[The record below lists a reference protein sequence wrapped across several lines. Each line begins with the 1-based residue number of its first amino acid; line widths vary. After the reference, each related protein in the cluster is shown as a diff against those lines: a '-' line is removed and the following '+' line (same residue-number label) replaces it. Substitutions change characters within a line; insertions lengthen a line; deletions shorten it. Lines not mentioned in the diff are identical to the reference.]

1 MSRRIKFDS
10 NNFNR
15 HTAEGM
21 ELLEKSI
28 KEVGAIESIATD
40 RNGEIITGNAR
51 KETFDKLG
59 YKPKFIKLG
68 ENEYPVI
75 ETDLD
80 GEKRVKASILAN
92 TVALKNIDL
101 DMVKIKE
108 AGVDLEEVGID
119 GKVEA
124 NEVKPE
130 EIKFSTELDW
140 ESNYVVLKF
149 TKDIDFLH
157 VESLLGLES
166 VYSKRTNGKP
176 WSKGRGRVIDGMS
189 AIEKIKKS

>member
-1 MSRRIKFDS
+1 MSKRIKFDS

-15 HTAEGM
+15 HTEEGM

-40 RNGEIITGNAR
+40 KNGEIITGNAR

-59 YKPKFIKLG
+59 YKPKFIKLA

-92 TVALKNIDL
+92 TVALKNINL
-101 DMVKIKE
+101 DTVKIEE
-108 AGVDLEEVGID
+108 AGINLEEVGI
-119 GKVEA
+119 
-124 NEVKPE
+124 EVFDSE
-130 EIKFSTELDW
+130 
-140 ESNYVVLKF
+140 
-149 TKDIDFLH
+149 DIDLDEFFEEF
-157 VESLLGLES
+157 ESDDDNKKNKIILEYTQEDYEKVCDAFDALEGSREQIVWNLLKL
-166 VYSKRTNGKP
+166 
-176 WSKGRGRVIDGMS
+176 
-189 AIEKIKKS
+189 

>member
-1 MSRRIKFDS
+1 MSKRIKFDS

-40 RNGEIITGNAR
+40 KNGEIITGNAR

-59 YKPKFIKLG
+59 YKPKFIKLE

-80 GEKRVKASILAN
+80 GEKRVKASIFAN
-92 TVALKNIDL
+92 TVALKNINL
-101 DMVKIKE
+101 DTVKIEE
-108 AGVDLEEVGID
+108 AGINLEEVGI
-119 GKVEA
+119 
-124 NEVKPE
+124 EVFDSE
-130 EIKFSTELDW
+130 
-140 ESNYVVLKF
+140 
-149 TKDIDFLH
+149 DIDLDEFFEEF
-157 VESLLGLES
+157 ESDDDNKKNKIILEYTQEDYEKVCDAFDALEGSREQIVWNLLKL
-166 VYSKRTNGKP
+166 
-176 WSKGRGRVIDGMS
+176 
-189 AIEKIKKS
+189 

>member
-1 MSRRIKFDS
+1 MSKRIKFDS

-40 RNGEIITGNAR
+40 KNGEIIIGNAR

-59 YKPKFIKLG
+59 YKPKFIKLE

-80 GEKRVKASILAN
+80 GEKRVKAAVLAN
-92 TVALKNIDL
+92 SVVLKNINL
-101 DMVKIKE
+101 DTVKIEE
-108 AGVDLEEVGID
+108 AGIDLEDVGID

-166 VYSKRTNGKP
+166 TYSKRTNGKP

>member
-1 MSRRIKFDS
+1 MSKRIKFDS

-40 RNGEIITGNAR
+40 KNGEIITGNAR

-59 YKPKFIKLG
+59 YKPKFIKLE

-80 GEKRVKASILAN
+80 GEKRVKAAVLAN
-92 TVALKNIDL
+92 SVVLKNINL
-101 DMVKIKE
+101 DTVKIEE
-108 AGVDLEEVGID
+108 AGIDLEDVGID

-166 VYSKRTNGKP
+166 TYSKRTNGKP

>member
-1 MSRRIKFDS
+1 MSKRIKFDS

-40 RNGEIITGNAR
+40 KNGEIITGNAR

-59 YKPKFIKLG
+59 YKPKFIKLA

-101 DMVKIKE
+101 DTIKIKE

-166 VYSKRTNGKP
+166 VYSKRANGKP

>member
-40 RNGEIITGNAR
+40 KNGEIITGNAR

-59 YKPKFIKLG
+59 YKPKFIKLA

-80 GEKRVKASILAN
+80 GEKRVKAAVLAN
-92 TVALKNIDL
+92 SVALKNIDL
-101 DMVKIKE
+101 DTVKIKE